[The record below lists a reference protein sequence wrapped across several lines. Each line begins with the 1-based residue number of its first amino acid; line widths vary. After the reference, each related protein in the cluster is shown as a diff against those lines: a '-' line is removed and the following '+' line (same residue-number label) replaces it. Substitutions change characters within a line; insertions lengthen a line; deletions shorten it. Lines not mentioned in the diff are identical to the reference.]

1 MELMEFGITLLF
13 TMGNVCLNMGVVF
26 GVFLL
31 LRPLLVRIVTPQQ
44 RVWLW
49 YVFWYSALFFT
60 AWGCISYHRV
70 LPVTVW
76 DLLGVSAARSYELFR
91 GPLFLPPDYDG
102 PGTYAL
108 TLPGGV
114 RVPIALTD
122 TLCLAVAAVYL
133 AGVVC
138 LAVWMVRRALA
149 LRRLG
154 QQGTRT
160 EVGLWSD
167 FGKPKEEPDAPDTC
181 PVWLA
186 PNLPTSFA
194 LWNAI
199 YLQEELPPERRRLVL
214 LHELDHLCL
223 RHGIIKGYMSFAL
236 IAGWWNPLIWLGYR
250 YTCLDMELACRQD
263 HGAPLPP
270 GAAGVRPDSGGA
282 GLRPA
287 AVGRAP
293 GLRGERRGA
302 PGEGPAGLEAPDHP
316 PKTAG
321 PVRGG
326 AGHVPLSGHAL
337 GHVWSIGICRLCG
350 TFQKNREV
358 SLC

>member
-1 MELMEFGITLLF
+1 MKIPGGINYGLF
-13 TMGNVCLNMGVVF
+13 
-26 GVFLL
+26 
-31 LRPLLVRIVTPQQ
+31 
-44 RVWLW
+44 
-49 YVFWYSALFFT
+49 S
-60 AWGCISYHRV
+60 
-70 LPVTVW
+70 
-76 DLLGVSAARSYELFR
+76 

-223 RHGIIKGYMSFAL
+223 RHGMIKGYMSFAL

-250 YTCLDMELACRQD
+250 YTCLDMELSCDARTMERLSPQERREYAQTLVELGSGQRLWD
-263 HGAPLPP
+263 VPLAF
-270 GAAGVRPDSGGA
+270 GESD
-282 GLRPA
+282 
-287 AVGRAP
+287 
-293 GLRGERRGA
+293 GERRVKA
-302 PGEGPAGLEAPDHP
+302 LLAWKPLTIPRKLLGLCA
-316 PKTAG
+316 A
-321 PVRGG
+321 
-326 AGHVPLSGHAL
+326 AL
-337 GHVWSIGICRLCG
+337 VMCLFLG
-350 TFQKNREV
+350 TP
-358 SLC
+358 

>member
-1 MELMEFGITLLF
+1 MEFGITLLF
-13 TMGNVCLNMGVVF
+13 TMGNVCLNLGVVF

-60 AWGCISYHRV
+60 GWGCISYYRV

-76 DLLGVSAARSYELFR
+76 DLLKIPGGINYGLFS

-122 TLCLAVAAVYL
+122 NLCLAAAAVYL
-133 AGVVC
+133 TGVVC

-199 YLQEELPPERRRLVL
+199 YLQEELSPERRRLVL
-214 LHELDHLCL
+214 LHEVDHLYL

-236 IAGWWNPLIWLGYR
+236 IA
-250 YTCLDMELACRQD
+250 
-263 HGAPLPP
+263 
-270 GAAGVRPDSGGA
+270 S
-282 GLRPA
+282 
-287 AVGRAP
+287 RAICP
-293 GLRGERRGA
+293 SRSS
-302 PGEGPAGLEAPDHP
+302 PAG
-316 PKTAG
+316 
-321 PVRGG
+321 
-326 AGHVPLSGHAL
+326 
-337 GHVWSIGICRLCG
+337 G
-350 TFQKNREV
+350 TP
-358 SLC
+358 

>member
-1 MELMEFGITLLF
+1 MEFGITLLF

-49 YVFWYSALFFT
+49 YIFWYSALFFT

-154 QQGTRT
+154 QRGTRT

-223 RHGIIKGYMSFAL
+223 RHGMIKGYMSFTL

-250 YTCLDMELACRQD
+250 YTCLDMELSCDARTMERLSPQ
-263 HGAPLPP
+263 
-270 GAAGVRPDSGGA
+270 
-282 GLRPA
+282 
-287 AVGRAP
+287 
-293 GLRGERRGA
+293 ERREYAQTLVELGS
-302 PGEGPAGLEAPDHP
+302 GQRLWD
-316 PKTAG
+316 
-321 PVRGG
+321 
-326 AGHVPLSGHAL
+326 VPLAFGESDGARRVRAL
-337 GHVWSIGICRLCG
+337 LAWKPLTIPKKLLGLCAAALVMCLFLG
-350 TFQKNREV
+350 TP
-358 SLC
+358 